1 MIGQSV
7 QSFIWCQINSNK
19 YTQPYEPYKQ
29 TITLP
34 VIVYSQL
41 DQSCHHFGSVFLGSS
56 EALAARETGTFVKW
70 ILVSYVSWNF
80 HYWIL
85 MLLITLAAE
94 KVTSVLHMCET
105 IISKVLECSFSSIW
119 IAMKSQLVT
128 YCPQYCACEGSYLFY
143 IWSINLKRAFKI

>member
-1 MIGQSV
+1 MLGQSV

-19 YTQPYEPYKQ
+19 YPQPYEPYKQ

-56 EALAARETGTFVKW
+56 EALAGRETGTFVKW
-70 ILVSYVSWNF
+70 TLVSYVCWNF

-94 KVTSVLHMCET
+94 KVTWVLHMCET
-105 IISKVLECSFSSIW
+105 IISKVLGYSFSSIW
-119 IAMKSQLVT
+119 ISMKSQLVT
-128 YCPQYCACEGSYLFY
+128 YRPQYCACERVHIY
-143 IWSINLKRAFKI
+143 AVCDP